1 MAMQDLTEEEVTA
14 IVREHVP
21 NWEDYETEDDCI
33 ADNMDILFEY
43 LWEDEDM
50 DTLSEY
56 EFDEELIDEQG
67 ITQLY
72 QWYLRCRTR
81 YKRSHLG
88 LQVHL
93 VHQLYCLG
101 YHGLAKASSLPLI

>member
-1 MAMQDLTEEEVTA
+1 MAMQDLTAEEVTA

-33 ADNMDILFEY
+33 ADNMDILFEH

-56 EFDEELIDEQG
+56 EFDEELIDE
-67 ITQLY
+67 
-72 QWYLRCRTR
+72 
-81 YKRSHLG
+81 
-88 LQVHL
+88 
-93 VHQLYCLG
+93 
-101 YHGLAKASSLPLI
+101 